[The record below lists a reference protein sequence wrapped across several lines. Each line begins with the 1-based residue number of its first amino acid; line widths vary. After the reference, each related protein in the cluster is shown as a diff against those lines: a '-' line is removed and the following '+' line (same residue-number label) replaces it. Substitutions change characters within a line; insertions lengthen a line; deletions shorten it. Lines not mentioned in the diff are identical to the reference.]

1 MNRLVRHA
9 PTVHDP
15 DLISFL
21 EVSGTLPQSTN
32 TRALSSGGMMRF
44 VKNVEG
50 AFNKMT
56 IKMVEEDQWFEEK
69 QQQVLFN
76 IYYLFV
82 LLNLLYIQFLV
93 LNDL

>member
-69 QQQVLFN
+69 QQQVFNLFN
-76 IYYLFV
+76 LKE
-82 LLNLLYIQFLV
+82 LLNFLFFIAF
-93 LNDL
+93 LKQ